1 MAVLDTFKGQLVGG
15 GARANQFEVILTNP
29 APAGIV
35 VDDAKFFVKTASL
48 PGQTIDEIA
57 VNYRGRI
64 LYIDGDRTFD
74 TWTTSII
81 NDTDFKIRNGIE
93 RWMNI
98 INNMDTNV
106 SAQNSTTFM
115 SDMIVNQYDR
125 KDKIIK
131 THTLI
136 NCWPTVL
143 SPIELSWDTR
153 SEVETFDVTWRYT
166 KFTGTGTSTP

>member
-1 MAVLDTFKGQLVGG
+1 MAVLDTFKGTLQGG
-15 GARANQFEVILTNP
+15 GARANQFEVTLKNP
-29 APAGIV
+29 VGI
-35 VDDAKFFVKTASL
+35 DANTASFLIKAASL
-48 PGQTIDEIA
+48 PGQTIDEIT

-64 LYIDGDRTFD
+64 LYLDGDRTFD

-81 NDTDFKIRNGIE
+81 NDVDFAIRNGIE

-106 SAQNSTTFM
+106 SAQNATAFM
-115 SDMIVNQYDR
+115 SDMEVHQYDR
-125 KDKIIK
+125 KDKKIK

>member
-1 MAVLDTFKGQLVGG
+1 MAVLDNFIGNIKGG
-15 GARANQFEVILTNP
+15 GARANQFEVTLTNP
-29 APAGIV
+29 IGI
-35 VDDAKFFVKTASL
+35 DAKKSAFLIKAASL

-64 LYIDGDRTFD
+64 LYLDGDRTFD

-81 NDTDFKIRNGIE
+81 NDVDFEIRNGIE
-93 RWMNI
+93 RWMNL
-98 INNMDTNV
+98 INKMSTNV
-106 SAQNSTTFM
+106 SAQDSTTFM
-115 SDMIVNQYDR
+115 SDMIVKQYDR
-125 KDKIIK
+125 QDKEIK

-153 SEVETFDVTWRYT
+153 SEIETFDVTWRYT
-166 KFTGTGTSTP
+166 KFTGTDGE

>member
-1 MAVLDTFKGQLVGG
+1 MAVLDNFIGNLKGG
-15 GARANQFEVILTNP
+15 GARANQFEVTLKNP
-29 APAGIV
+29 VSI
-35 VDDAKFFVKTASL
+35 DAKKASFLIKTASL

-64 LYIDGDRTFD
+64 LYLDGDRTFD

-81 NDTDFKIRNGIE
+81 NDVDFEIRNGIE
-93 RWMNI
+93 RWMNL
-98 INNMDTNV
+98 INKMNTNV
-106 SAQNSTTFM
+106 SAQDSTTFM
-115 SDMIVNQYDR
+115 SDMEVKQYDR
-125 KDKIIK
+125 QDKVIK

-143 SPIELSWDTR
+143 APIELSWDTR

-166 KFTGTGTSTP
+166 KFTGTDGE

>member
-1 MAVLDTFKGQLVGG
+1 MATLDTFKGKLVGG
-15 GARANQFEVILTNP
+15 GARANQFAVTVTSPGGEVPLELSSFMIK
-29 APAGIV
+29 A
-35 VDDAKFFVKTASL
+35 ASL

-57 VNYRGRI
+57 VNYRGSI
-64 LYIDGDRTFD
+64 LYLDGDRTFD

-81 NDTDFKIRNGIE
+81 NDVDFAIRNGIE

-106 SAQNSTTFM
+106 SAQNATAFM
-115 SDMIVNQYDR
+115 SDMEVHQYDR
-125 KDKIIK
+125 KDKKIK

-153 SEVETFDVTWRYT
+153 SEIETFDVTWRYT